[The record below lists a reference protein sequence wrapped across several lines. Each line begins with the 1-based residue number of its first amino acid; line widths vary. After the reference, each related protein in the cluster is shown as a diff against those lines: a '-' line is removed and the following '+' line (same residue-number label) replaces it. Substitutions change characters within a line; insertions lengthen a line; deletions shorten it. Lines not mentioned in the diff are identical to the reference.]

1 MIESVGG
8 GVNLSAQYAQL
19 KSQSQPQSAPLESSG
34 GGLPPTASAF
44 DIALQIQ
51 DIQVTN
57 LERTLDAQRS
67 IIDLLV

>member
-1 MIESVGG
+1 MIDSISGG
-8 GVNLSAQYAQL
+8 AGLSAQYAQL
-19 KSQSQPQSAPLESSG
+19 QSRPPASAELSSSG
-34 GGLPPTASAF
+34 GGLPPTKSAF

>member
-1 MIESVGG
+1 MIESVSGG
-8 GVNLSAQYAQL
+8 ANLSAQYAQL
-19 KSQSQPQSAPLESSG
+19 KSQNQPQQASLESSG
-34 GGLPPTASAF
+34 GGLPPTKSAF

>member
-1 MIESVGG
+1 MIDSISGG
-8 GVNLSAQYAQL
+8 SGLSAQYAQL
-19 KSQSQPQSAPLESSG
+19 QSRPPASAELSSG
-34 GGLPPTASAF
+34 GGLPPTKSAF